1 MKELFGGAIIAALF
15 SAALGLWM
23 GTIIL
28 GIVAILALFAGLKDE
43 EIRERRKENWRKNY
57 PSYRY

>member
-1 MKELFGGAIIAALF
+1 MKELFGGAIIAALL
-15 SAALGLWM
+15 AASLGLWM

-28 GIVAILALFAGLKDE
+28 SIVAILAFFAGLKDE
-43 EIRERRKENWRKNY
+43 EIRERRGENWRKDY